1 MAQDI
6 KVFISSVQREFANER
21 RQLCDYIRTDALLGQ
36 FFLPFIFED
45 MPASEVSAQKA
56 YLTQAAECHIYIGI
70 FGTQYGYEDAEGVSP
85 TEREYDTAT
94 AHFAHRLTYTLR
106 TDEPRHPKEQ
116 AFISKVEQD
125 VVRRNFA
132 TYEELRTAV
141 YNSLI
146 DYLVQK
152 EVIRRVPFDAAAHP
166 VATYDDIDPDRVR
179 TFVNKAKEKRNFPLT
194 FADGMEKIFSSI
206 HVLTDDGR
214 LTNSALLLFAKDP
227 QRFFRT
233 SEVRC
238 AQFYGTVVEKP
249 IRNYQVFT
257 GSLFE
262 MIDKAVGFVMSR
274 IDARVGTR
282 DHSADA
288 PVDYELP
295 ESAVAE
301 AIANAVAH
309 RDYTS
314 NASVQVMLFRD
325 RVEIWNPG
333 RLPDGF
339 TVQKLREIH
348 SSEPTNPV
356 IAHPLFL
363 AGYIEHLGTGTT
375 DMITACEGYGL
386 RTPEFRQAEDFRT
399 IIYRKQKVSDLNPK
413 VSDSRQ
419 KVSDFR
425 PKVSDFDEKVT
436 KLGGK
441 VTNFDSE
448 KVTNLDEK
456 VTEFGEKVLELGEK
470 SNRVQQKSNRVRLT
484 AKQRKVL
491 EFCDV
496 MPRTAQEILEMIG
509 VKYHTKTVLQY
520 TTKLVLMGVLRPT
533 TTTPNAPNRK
543 YITAHGDDVP
553 EIEDGKSTAKSNKE
567 D

>member
-1 MAQDI
+1 MGDI
-6 KVFISSVQREFANER
+6 KVFISSVQREFERER

-36 FFLPFIFED
+36 FFVPFIFED
-45 MPASEVSAQKA
+45 LPASEISAQKA
-56 YLTQAAECHIYIGI
+56 YLTQAAECHIYLGI
-70 FGTQYGYEDAEGVSP
+70 FGTQYGYEDAEGVSS

-106 TDEPRHPKEQ
+106 TETPRHPKEQ

-125 VVRRNFA
+125 VVRRGFS

-146 DYLVQK
+146 DYLVKK

-166 VATYDDIDPDRVR
+166 TATYDDIDPERVR
-179 TFVNKAKEKRNFPLT
+179 TFVEKAKEKRKFPL
-194 FADGMEKIFSSI
+194 AVSDSMEKVFSSI

-238 AQFYGTVVEKP
+238 AQFYGTKVEKP
-249 IRNYQVFT
+249 IRNYQVYT
-257 GSLFE
+257 GTLFE

-274 IDARVGTR
+274 IDARVGKR
-282 DHSADA
+282 DQSADA
-288 PVDYELP
+288 PVEYELP

-314 NASVQVMLFRD
+314 NGSVQVMLFRD
-325 RVEIWNPG
+325 RLEVWNPG

-339 TVQKLREIH
+339 TVQKLREMH

-363 AGYIEHLGTGTT
+363 TGYIEHLGTGTT
-375 DMITACEGYGL
+375 DMIADCAEYGL
-386 RTPEFRQAEDFRT
+386 RTPEFIQAEDFRT
-399 IIYRKQKVSDLNPK
+399 VIWRK
-413 VSDSRQ
+413 
-419 KVSDFR
+419 
-425 PKVSDFDEKVT
+425 
-436 KLGGK
+436 
-441 VTNFDSE
+441 
-448 KVTNLDEK
+448 EK
-456 VTEFGEKVLELGEK
+456 VTEREEKVIEHGEKVTEQDAK
-470 SNRVQQKSNRVRLT
+470 SNRAEAKSNRVRLT
-484 AKQRKVL
+484 AKQQKVL
-491 EFCDV
+491 EFCDE

-509 VKYHTKTVLQY
+509 VKYQTRTLQQY
-520 TTKLVLMGVLRPT
+520 VTKLVLAGVLRPT
-533 TTTPNAPNRK
+533 TIHKNDSNRK
-543 YITAHGDDVP
+543 YITAHD
-553 EIEDGKSTAKSNKE
+553 EE
-567 D
+567 

>member
-1 MAQDI
+1 MAEI
-6 KVFISSVQREFANER
+6 RVFISSVQREFASER
-21 RQLCDYIRTDALLGQ
+21 RQLCDYIRTDSLLGR
-36 FFLPFIFED
+36 FFIPFIFED

-56 YLTQAAECHIYIGI
+56 YLKQASECHIYLGI
-70 FGTQYGYEDAEGVSP
+70 LGKQYGYEDAEGISP
-85 TEREYDTAT
+85 TEREYDAAT
-94 AHFAHRLTYTLR
+94 AHYAHRLTYILQ
-106 TDEPRHPKEQ
+106 TDVPRHPKEQ
-116 AFISKVEQD
+116 AFIGKVEQN
-125 VVRRNFA
+125 VVRRGFS

-152 EVIRRVPFDAAAHP
+152 EIIRRVPFDAAAHP
-166 VATYDDIDPDRVR
+166 VATFDDIDTERVR
-179 TFVNKAKEKRNFPLT
+179 TFIEKAKEKRNFPLT
-194 FADGMEKIFSSI
+194 LADGIEKIFSSI

-257 GSLFE
+257 GTLFE

-282 DHSADA
+282 DHSVDA

-325 RVEIWNPG
+325 RVEVWNPG

-339 TVQKLREIH
+339 TVQKLREVH

-375 DMITACEGYGL
+375 DMIAACEQYGL
-386 RTPEFRQAEDFRT
+386 QTPEFHQAEDFRT
-399 IIYRKQKVSDLNPK
+399 VIYRKEKVSDPTQKVSNLD
-413 VSDSRQ
+413 
-419 KVSDFR
+419 
-425 PKVSDFDEKVT
+425 
-436 KLGGK
+436 
-441 VTNFDSE
+441 E
-448 KVTNLDEK
+448 KVTNLDK
-456 VTEFGEKVLELGEK
+456 K
-470 SNRVQQKSNRVRLT
+470 SNGVTAKSNGVRLT
-484 AKQRKVL
+484 AKQQKVL
-491 EFCDV
+491 EFCNE
-496 MPRTAQEILEMIG
+496 MPHTAQEILEMIG
-509 VKYHTKTVLQY
+509 VKYQTRTREQY
-520 TTKLVLMGVLRPT
+520 INKLVLAGVLRPT
-533 TTTPNAPNRK
+533 TTKPNDPTRK
-543 YITAHGDDVP
+543 YITVHAD
-553 EIEDGKSTAKSNKE
+553 
-567 D
+567 

>member
-1 MAQDI
+1 MAQEI
-6 KVFISSVQREFANER
+6 KVFISSVQREFAEER
-21 RQLCDYIRTDALLGQ
+21 RLLCDYIRTDALLGK
-36 FFLPFIFED
+36 FFVPFIFED

-56 YLTQAAECHIYIGI
+56 YLTQAAGCHIYLGI
-70 FGTQYGYEDAEGVSP
+70 FGTQYGYEDAEGISP

-94 AHFAHRLTYTLR
+94 AHFAHRLTYTLL
-106 TDEPRHPKEQ
+106 TNEPRHPKEQ

-125 VVRRNFA
+125 VVRRGFA

-141 YNSLI
+141 YTSLI

-152 EVIRRVPFDAAAHP
+152 EIIRRVPFDAAAHHT
-166 VATYDDIDPDRVR
+166 ATYDDIDTERVR

-194 FADGMEKIFSSI
+194 FADGMEKIFTGI

-238 AQFYGTVVEKP
+238 AQFYGTKVEKP

-282 DHSADA
+282 DHSVDA

-309 RDYTS
+309 RDYAS

-339 TVQKLREIH
+339 TVQKLREVH

-375 DMITACEGYGL
+375 DMITACKQYGL
-386 RTPEFRQAEDFRT
+386 LEPEFRQAEDFRT
-399 IIYRKQKVSDLNPK
+399 IIYRKGKESDPNEKATNP
-413 VSDSRQ
+413 
-419 KVSDFR
+419 
-425 PKVSDFDEKVT
+425 
-436 KLGGK
+436 G
-441 VTNFDSE
+441 
-448 KVTNLDEK
+448 EK
-456 VTEFGEKVLELGEK
+456 VTELDKKVIELDEKN
-470 SNRVQQKSNRVRLT
+470 NRVTSKSNRVRLT

-491 EFCDV
+491 EFCDE
-496 MPRTAQEILEMIG
+496 MPRTAQEILEMVG
-509 VKYHTKTVLQY
+509 VKYQTRTVLQY
-520 TTKLVLMGVLRPT
+520 TTKLVLMGLLRPT
-533 TTTPNAPNRK
+533 TTTPNDPNRK
-543 YITAHGDDVP
+543 YITAHREEQGDNNQ
-553 EIEDGKSTAKSNKE
+553 KKE
-567 D
+567 

>member
-1 MAQDI
+1 MGDI
-6 KVFISSVQREFANER
+6 KVFISSVQREFARER
-21 RQLCDYIRTDALLGQ
+21 RLLCYYIRTDSLLGR
-36 FFLPFIFED
+36 FFVPFIFED

-56 YLTQAAECHIYIGI
+56 YLAQAAESHIYLGV
-70 FGTQYGYEDAEGVSP
+70 FGTQYGYEDSEGVSP
-85 TEREYDTAT
+85 TEREYDTAK
-94 AHFAHRLTYTLR
+94 AHFAHRLVYTLR
-106 TDEPRHPKEQ
+106 TESKRAPKEQ
-116 AFISKVEQD
+116 AFIKKVEQEL
-125 VVRRNFA
+125 VRRSFT

-146 DYLVQK
+146 DYLEQK
-152 EVIRRVPFDAAAHP
+152 EFIRKAPFDAAAHP
-166 VATYDDIDPDRVR
+166 VATYKDIDPERVR
-179 TFVNKAKEKRNFPLT
+179 TFINRAKEKRNFPLT
-194 FADGMEKIFSSI
+194 FADGMEKIFSGI

-238 AQFYGTVVEKP
+238 AQFYGTKVEKP
-249 IRNYQVFT
+249 IRNYQVFS

-282 DHSADA
+282 DHSTDA

-339 TVQKLREIH
+339 TIQKLREMH

-375 DMITACEGYGL
+375 DLIAACEQYGL
-386 RTPEFRQAEDFRT
+386 QTPEFHQAEEFRT
-399 IIYRKQKVSDLNPK
+399 VIFRKAKVSDLDK
-413 VSDSRQ
+413 
-419 KVSDFR
+419 
-425 PKVSDFDEKVT
+425 KVT
-436 KLGGK
+436 ESG
-441 VTNFDSE
+441 
-448 KVTNLDEK
+448 EK
-456 VTEFGEKVLELGEK
+456 VTELDEK
-470 SNRVQQKSNRVRLT
+470 SNRVGRKSNRVSLT

-491 EFCDV
+491 DFCDE
-496 MPRTAQEILEMIG
+496 MPRTTQEILEMVG
-509 VKYHTKTVLQY
+509 VKYQTKTVHQY
-520 TTKLVLMGVLRPT
+520 TTKLVMMGMLRPT
-533 TTTPNAPNRK
+533 TTASHDPNRK
-543 YITAHGDDVP
+543 YITTHG
-553 EIEDGKSTAKSNKE
+553 EQED
-567 D
+567 

>member
-1 MAQDI
+1 MGDI
-6 KVFISSVQREFANER
+6 KVFISSVQREFERER

-36 FFLPFIFED
+36 FFVPFIFED
-45 MPASEVSAQKA
+45 LPASEISAQKA
-56 YLTQAAECHIYIGI
+56 YLTQAAECHIYLGI
-70 FGTQYGYEDAEGVSP
+70 FGTQYGYEDEEGVSP

-106 TDEPRHPKEQ
+106 TETPRHPKEQ

-125 VVRRNFA
+125 VVRRGFS

-146 DYLVQK
+146 DYLVKK

-166 VATYDDIDPDRVR
+166 TATYDDIDPERVR
-179 TFVNKAKEKRNFPLT
+179 TFVEKAKEKRKFPL
-194 FADGMEKIFSSI
+194 AVSDSMEKVFSSI

-238 AQFYGTVVEKP
+238 AQFYGTKVEKP
-249 IRNYQVFT
+249 IRNYQVYT
-257 GSLFE
+257 GTLFE

-274 IDARVGTR
+274 IDARVGKR
-282 DHSADA
+282 DQSADA
-288 PVDYELP
+288 PVEYELP

-314 NASVQVMLFRD
+314 NGSVQVMLFRD
-325 RVEIWNPG
+325 RLEVWNPG

-339 TVQKLREIH
+339 TVQKLREMH

-363 AGYIEHLGTGTT
+363 TGYIEHLGTGTT
-375 DMITACEGYGL
+375 DMIADCAAYGL
-386 RTPEFRQAEDFRT
+386 RTPEFIQAEDFRT
-399 IIYRKQKVSDLNPK
+399 VIWRK
-413 VSDSRQ
+413 
-419 KVSDFR
+419 
-425 PKVSDFDEKVT
+425 
-436 KLGGK
+436 
-441 VTNFDSE
+441 
-448 KVTNLDEK
+448 EK
-456 VTEFGEKVLELGEK
+456 VTEQSQKVSEQDGKVSELGEK
-470 SNRVQQKSNRVRLT
+470 VSEQERKSDRVRLT

-491 EFCDV
+491 EFCDET
-496 MPRTAQEILEMIG
+496 PRTSQEILEMVG
-509 VKYHTKTVLQY
+509 VKYHTKTLEQY
-520 TTKLVLMGVLRPT
+520 INKLVMAGVLRPT
-533 TTTPNAPNRK
+533 TIHKNDSNRK
-543 YITAHGDDVP
+543 YITAHD
-553 EIEDGKSTAKSNKE
+553 EK
-567 D
+567 

>member
-1 MAQDI
+1 MNNI
-6 KVFISSVQREFANER
+6 NIFISSVQGEFAKER
-21 RQLCDYIRTDALLGQ
+21 RMLCDYIRTDALLGR
-36 FFLPFIFED
+36 FFIPFIFED
-45 MPASEVSAQKA
+45 MPAKDVSAPKA
-56 YLTQAAECHIYIGI
+56 YLTQAAECHIYLGI
-70 FGTQYGYEDAEGVSP
+70 FGTQYGYEDADGFSP
-85 TEREYDTAT
+85 TEREYDIAT
-94 AHFAHRLTYTLR
+94 AHFVHRLIYILR
-106 TDEPRHPKEQ
+106 TDAPRHPKEQ
-116 AFISKVEQD
+116 ALISKVEQD
-125 VVRRNFA
+125 VVRRGFA

-141 YNSLI
+141 YTSLV
-146 DYLVQK
+146 DYLAQK
-152 EVIRRVPFDAAAHP
+152 EVIRRVPFDAAAHA
-166 VATYDDIDPDRVR
+166 VATYEDIDPERVR
-179 TFVNKAKEKRNFPLT
+179 TFVNKAKEKRSFPLT

-238 AQFYGTVVEKP
+238 AQFYGTKVEKP

-282 DHSADA
+282 DFSADA

-325 RVEIWNPG
+325 RLEVWNPG
-333 RLPDGF
+333 KLPDGF
-339 TVQKLREIH
+339 TVQKLREVH
-348 SSEPTNPV
+348 SSEPNNPV

-375 DMITACEGYGL
+375 DMIAACEQYGL
-386 RTPEFRQAEDFRT
+386 RTPEFHQAEDFRT
-399 IIYRKQKVSDLNPK
+399 VIYRRGKVSDLG
-413 VSDSRQ
+413 
-419 KVSDFR
+419 
-425 PKVSDFDEKVT
+425 EKVT
-436 KLGGK
+436 H
-441 VTNFDSE
+441 
-448 KVTNLDEK
+448 LDEK
-456 VTEFGEKVLELGEK
+456 VTEFNGK
-470 SNRVQQKSNRVRLT
+470 SNQVTSESNGAPQKSNRVRLT

-491 EFCDV
+491 GFCDET
-496 MPRTAQEILEMIG
+496 PHTAQEILAMIG
-509 VKYHTKTVLQY
+509 VKYQTRTREQY
-520 TTKLVLMGVLRPT
+520 INKLVLAGVSRPT
-533 TTTPNAPNRK
+533 TAKPNAPNRK
-543 YITAHGDDVP
+543 YITAHA
-553 EIEDGKSTAKSNKE
+553 EDSETNERK
-567 D
+567 

>member
-1 MAQDI
+1 M
-6 KVFISSVQREFANER
+6 
-21 RQLCDYIRTDALLGQ
+21 CDYIRTDALLGK
-36 FFLPFIFED
+36 FFVPFIFED

-56 YLTQAAECHIYIGI
+56 YLTQAAGCHIYLGI
-70 FGTQYGYEDAEGVSP
+70 FGTQYGYEDAEGISP

-94 AHFAHRLTYTLR
+94 AHFAHRLTYTLL
-106 TDEPRHPKEQ
+106 TNEPRHPKEQ

-125 VVRRNFA
+125 VVRRGFA

-141 YNSLI
+141 YTSLI

-152 EVIRRVPFDAAAHP
+152 EIIRRVPFDAAAHP
-166 VATYDDIDPDRVR
+166 TATYDDIDTERVR

-194 FADGMEKIFSSI
+194 FADGMEKIFTGI

-238 AQFYGTVVEKP
+238 AQFYGTKVEKP

-282 DHSADA
+282 DHSVDA

-309 RDYTS
+309 RDYAS

-339 TVQKLREIH
+339 TVQKLREVH

-375 DMITACEGYGL
+375 DMITACKQYGL
-386 RTPEFRQAEDFRT
+386 LEPEFRQAEDFRT
-399 IIYRKQKVSDLNPK
+399 IIYRKGKESDPN
-413 VSDSRQ
+413 
-419 KVSDFR
+419 
-425 PKVSDFDEKVT
+425 
-436 KLGGK
+436 
-441 VTNFDSE
+441 E
-448 KVTNLDEK
+448 KVTNLSEK
-456 VTEFGEKVLELGEK
+456 VTELDKKVIELDEK
-470 SNRVQQKSNRVRLT
+470 SNRVTSKSNRVRLT

-491 EFCDV
+491 EFCDE
-496 MPRTAQEILEMIG
+496 MPRTAQEILEMVG
-509 VKYHTKTVLQY
+509 VKYQTRTVLQY
-520 TTKLVLMGVLRPT
+520 TTKLVLMGLLRPT
-533 TTTPNAPNRK
+533 TTTPNDPNRK
-543 YITAHGDDVP
+543 YITAHREEQGDNNQKQ
-553 EIEDGKSTAKSNKE
+553 E
-567 D
+567 

>member
-1 MAQDI
+1 MGDI
-6 KVFISSVQREFANER
+6 KVFISSVQREFERER

-36 FFLPFIFED
+36 FFVPFIFED
-45 MPASEVSAQKA
+45 LPASEISAQKA
-56 YLTQAAECHIYIGI
+56 YLTQAAECHIYLGI

-106 TDEPRHPKEQ
+106 TEAPRHPKEQ

-125 VVRRNFA
+125 VVRRGFS

-146 DYLVQK
+146 DYLVKK

-166 VATYDDIDPDRVR
+166 TATYDDIDPERVR
-179 TFVNKAKEKRNFPLT
+179 TFVEKAKEKRKFPL
-194 FADGMEKIFSSI
+194 AVSDSAEKVFSSI

-238 AQFYGTVVEKP
+238 AQFYGTKVEKP
-249 IRNYQVFT
+249 IRNYQVYT
-257 GSLFE
+257 GTLFE

-274 IDARVGTR
+274 IDARVGKR
-282 DHSADA
+282 DQSADA
-288 PVDYELP
+288 PVEYELP

-314 NASVQVMLFRD
+314 NGSVQVMLFRD
-325 RVEIWNPG
+325 RLEVWNPG

-339 TVQKLREIH
+339 TVQKLREMH

-363 AGYIEHLGTGTT
+363 TGYIEHLGTGTT
-375 DMITACEGYGL
+375 DMIADCAEYGL
-386 RTPEFRQAEDFRT
+386 RTPEFIQAEDFRT
-399 IIYRKQKVSDLNPK
+399 VIWRK
-413 VSDSRQ
+413 
-419 KVSDFR
+419 
-425 PKVSDFDEKVT
+425 
-436 KLGGK
+436 
-441 VTNFDSE
+441 
-448 KVTNLDEK
+448 EK
-456 VTEFGEKVLELGEK
+456 VTEREEKVIEHGEKVTEQDAK
-470 SNRVQQKSNRVRLT
+470 SNRAEAKSNRVRLT
-484 AKQRKVL
+484 AKQQKVL
-491 EFCDV
+491 EFCDE

-509 VKYHTKTVLQY
+509 VKYQTRTLQQY
-520 TTKLVLMGVLRPT
+520 VTKLVLAGVLRPT
-533 TTTPNAPNRK
+533 TIHKNDSNRK
-543 YITAHGDDVP
+543 YITAHD
-553 EIEDGKSTAKSNKE
+553 EE
-567 D
+567 

>member
-1 MAQDI
+1 MADI
-6 KVFISSVQREFANER
+6 KVFISSVQREFERER

-36 FFLPFIFED
+36 FFVPFIFED
-45 MPASEVSAQKA
+45 LPASEISAQKA
-56 YLTQAAECHIYIGI
+56 YLSQAAACHIYLGI

-94 AHFAHRLTYTLR
+94 SHFAYRLIYTLR
-106 TDEPRHPKEQ
+106 TNALRHPKEQ

-125 VVRRNFA
+125 VVRRSFS

-141 YNSLI
+141 YGSLI
-146 DYLVQK
+146 DYLVKK

-166 VATYDDIDPDRVR
+166 SATYDDIDAERVR
-179 TFVNKAKEKRNFPLT
+179 FFVKKAKEKRKFPLT
-194 FADGMEKIFSSI
+194 FADGVEKIFSSI

-238 AQFYGTVVEKP
+238 AQFYGTKVEKP

-257 GSLFE
+257 GTLFE

-282 DHSADA
+282 NQSADA
-288 PVDYELP
+288 PVEYELP

-314 NASVQVMLFRD
+314 NGSVQVMLFRD
-325 RVEIWNPG
+325 RLEVWNPG

-339 TVQKLREIH
+339 TIQKLHEMH

-363 AGYIEHLGTGTT
+363 TGYIEHLGTGTT
-375 DMITACEGYGL
+375 DMIADCEEYGL
-386 RTPEFRQAEDFRT
+386 LTPDFIQAEDFRT
-399 IIYRKQKVSDLNPK
+399 IIWRKKKVSELG
-413 VSDSRQ
+413 
-419 KVSDFR
+419 
-425 PKVSDFDEKVT
+425 EKVT
-436 KLGGK
+436 
-441 VTNFDSE
+441 E
-448 KVTNLDEK
+448 LDEK
-456 VTEFGEKVLELGEK
+456 VIEQAAK
-470 SNRVQQKSNRVRLT
+470 SNRAEQKSNRVHLT
-484 AKQRKVL
+484 AKQQKVL
-491 EFCDV
+491 KFCDET
-496 MPRTAQEILEMIG
+496 PRTAQEILEMVG
-509 VKYHTKTVLQY
+509 VKYQTRTLQQY
-520 TTKLVLMGVLRPT
+520 VTKLVLAGVLRPT
-533 TTTPNAPNRK
+533 TTHKNDSNRK
-543 YITAHGDDVP
+543 YITAHNG
-553 EIEDGKSTAKSNKE
+553 E
-567 D
+567 

>member
-1 MAQDI
+1 MAHEI
-6 KVFISSVQREFANER
+6 KVFISSVQREFAQER

-36 FFLPFIFED
+36 FFVPFIFED
-45 MPASEVSAQKA
+45 MHASEVSAQKA
-56 YLTQAAECHIYIGI
+56 YLTQAAECHIYLGI
-70 FGTQYGYEDAEGVSP
+70 FGMQYGYEDAEGVSP

-106 TDEPRHPKEQ
+106 SNEPRHPKEQ
-116 AFISKVEQD
+116 AFIIKVEQD
-125 VVRRNFA
+125 VVRCSFA

-152 EVIRRVPFDAAAHP
+152 EIIRRVPFDAAAHP
-166 VATYDDIDPDRVR
+166 LATYDDIDPERVR
-179 TFVNKAKEKRNFPLT
+179 TFINKAKEKRNFPLT

-227 QRFFRT
+227 QRFFHT

-238 AQFYGTVVEKP
+238 AQFYGTIVEKP

-339 TVQKLREIH
+339 TIQKLREIH

-386 RTPEFRQAEDFRT
+386 RSPEFRQAEDFRT
-399 IIYRKQKVSDLNPK
+399 IIYRKQKV
-413 VSDSRQ
+413 
-419 KVSDFR
+419 
-425 PKVSDFDEKVT
+425 
-436 KLGGK
+436 
-441 VTNFDSE
+441 
-448 KVTNLDEK
+448 LDYGEK
-456 VTEFGEKVLELGEK
+456 VTEFEGKVIELGKKVTELDEK
-470 SNRVQQKSNRVRLT
+470 SNRVTSKSNRVRLT

-496 MPRTAQEILEMIG
+496 MPHTAQEILEMVG
-509 VKYHTKTVLQY
+509 VKYQTRTVNQY

-533 TTTPNAPNRK
+533 TTTPNDPNRK

-553 EIEDGKSTAKSNKE
+553 EVEEGSR
-567 D
+567 

>member
-1 MAQDI
+1 MGDI
-6 KVFISSVQREFANER
+6 KVFISSVQREFARER
-21 RQLCDYIRTDALLGQ
+21 RLLCDYIRTDSLLGR
-36 FFLPFIFED
+36 FFVPFIFED

-56 YLTQAAECHIYIGI
+56 YLAQAAESHIYLGV
-70 FGTQYGYEDAEGVSP
+70 FGTQYGYEDSEGVSP
-85 TEREYDTAT
+85 TEREYDTAK
-94 AHFAHRLTYTLR
+94 AHFAHRLVYTLR
-106 TDEPRHPKEQ
+106 TESKRAPKEQ
-116 AFISKVEQD
+116 AFIKKVEQEL
-125 VVRRNFA
+125 VRRSFT

-146 DYLVQK
+146 DYLEQK
-152 EVIRRVPFDAAAHP
+152 EFIRKAPFDAAAHP
-166 VATYDDIDPDRVR
+166 VATYEDIDPERVR
-179 TFVNKAKEKRNFPLT
+179 TFINRAKEKRNFPLT

-238 AQFYGTVVEKP
+238 AQFYGTKVEKP
-249 IRNYQVFT
+249 IRNYQVFA

-282 DHSADA
+282 DHSTDA

-339 TVQKLREIH
+339 TIQKLREMH

-375 DMITACEGYGL
+375 DLIAACEQYGL
-386 RTPEFRQAEDFRT
+386 QTPEFHQAEEFRT
-399 IIYRKQKVSDLNPK
+399 VIFRKAKVSDHDK
-413 VSDSRQ
+413 
-419 KVSDFR
+419 
-425 PKVSDFDEKVT
+425 KVT
-436 KLGGK
+436 ESG
-441 VTNFDSE
+441 
-448 KVTNLDEK
+448 EK
-456 VTEFGEKVLELGEK
+456 VTELDEK
-470 SNRVQQKSNRVRLT
+470 SNRAGRKSNRVSLT

-491 EFCDV
+491 DFCDE
-496 MPRTAQEILEMIG
+496 MPRTTQEILEMVG
-509 VKYHTKTVLQY
+509 VKYQTKTVHQY
-520 TTKLVLMGVLRPT
+520 TTKLVMMGMLRPT
-533 TTTPNAPNRK
+533 TTASHDPNRK
-543 YITAHGDDVP
+543 YITTHG
-553 EIEDGKSTAKSNKE
+553 EQED
-567 D
+567 

>member
-1 MAQDI
+1 MADI
-6 KVFISSVQREFANER
+6 KVFISSVQREFERER

-36 FFLPFIFED
+36 FFVPFIFED
-45 MPASEVSAQKA
+45 LPASEIFAQKA
-56 YLTQAAECHIYIGI
+56 YLTQAAACHVYLGI
-70 FGTQYGYEDAEGVSP
+70 FGTQYGYEDAEGISP

-106 TDEPRHPKEQ
+106 TEAPRHPKEQ
-116 AFISKVEQD
+116 AFISKVEHE
-125 VVRRNFA
+125 VVRRAFS

-146 DYLVQK
+146 DYLVKK

-166 VATYDDIDPDRVR
+166 VATYDDIDPERVR
-179 TFVNKAKEKRNFPLT
+179 TFVNKAREKRKFPLT
-194 FADGMEKIFSSI
+194 FADGMEKVFSSI

-238 AQFYGTVVEKP
+238 AQFYGTKVEKP
-249 IRNYQVFT
+249 IRNYQVFMGT
-257 GSLFE
+257 LFE
-262 MIDKAVGFVMSR
+262 MIDKAVGFVMSC
-274 IDARVGTR
+274 IDARVGKR
-282 DHSADA
+282 DQSVDA
-288 PVDYELP
+288 PVEYELP

-314 NASVQVMLFRD
+314 NGSVQVMLFRD
-325 RVEIWNPG
+325 RLEVWNPG

-339 TVQKLREIH
+339 TVQKLREVH

-375 DMITACEGYGL
+375 DMIADCTEYGL
-386 RTPEFRQAEDFRT
+386 RTPEFVQAEDFRT
-399 IIYRKQKVSDLNPK
+399 IIWRKEKVSDLSPE
-413 VSDSRQ
+413 VS
-419 KVSDFR
+419 
-425 PKVSDFDEKVT
+425 
-436 KLGGK
+436 
-441 VTNFDSE
+441 
-448 KVTNLDEK
+448 NLDEK
-456 VTEFGEKVLELGEK
+456 VSKQGEKVSKQGEKVIEQGEKVIEQTSK
-470 SNRVQQKSNRVRLT
+470 SNRAEEESNRVRLT
-484 AKQRKVL
+484 AKQQKVL
-491 EFCDV
+491 EFCDE

-509 VKYHTKTVLQY
+509 VKYQTRTLQQY
-520 TTKLVLMGVLRPT
+520 VTKLVLAGVLRPT
-533 TTTPNAPNRK
+533 TTHKNDSNRK
-543 YITAHGDDVP
+543 YITAHGD
-553 EIEDGKSTAKSNKE
+553 
-567 D
+567 

>member
-1 MAQDI
+1 MGDI
-6 KVFISSVQREFANER
+6 KVFISSVQREFERER

-36 FFLPFIFED
+36 FFVPFIFED
-45 MPASEVSAQKA
+45 LPASEISAKKA
-56 YLTQAAECHIYIGI
+56 YLTQAAACHIYLGI
-70 FGTQYGYEDAEGVSP
+70 FGTQYGYEDEEGVSP

-106 TDEPRHPKEQ
+106 TETPRHPKEQ

-125 VVRRNFA
+125 VVRRGFS

-146 DYLVQK
+146 DYLVKK

-166 VATYDDIDPDRVR
+166 TATYDDIDPERVR
-179 TFVNKAKEKRNFPLT
+179 TFVEKAKEKRKFPL
-194 FADGMEKIFSSI
+194 AVSDSMEKVFSSI

-238 AQFYGTVVEKP
+238 AQFYGTKVEKP
-249 IRNYQVFT
+249 IRNYQVYT
-257 GSLFE
+257 GTLFE

-274 IDARVGTR
+274 IDARVGKR
-282 DHSADA
+282 DQSADA
-288 PVDYELP
+288 PVEYELP

-314 NASVQVMLFRD
+314 NGSVQVMLFRD
-325 RVEIWNPG
+325 RLEVWNPG

-339 TVQKLREIH
+339 TVQKLREMH

-363 AGYIEHLGTGTT
+363 TGYIEHLGTGTT
-375 DMITACEGYGL
+375 DMIADCEAYGL
-386 RTPEFRQAEDFRT
+386 RAPEFIQAEDFRT
-399 IIYRKQKVSDLNPK
+399 VIWRK
-413 VSDSRQ
+413 
-419 KVSDFR
+419 
-425 PKVSDFDEKVT
+425 
-436 KLGGK
+436 
-441 VTNFDSE
+441 
-448 KVTNLDEK
+448 EK
-456 VTEFGEKVLELGEK
+456 VTEREEKVIEHGEKVTEQDAK
-470 SNRVQQKSNRVRLT
+470 SNRAEAKSNRVRLT
-484 AKQRKVL
+484 AKQQKVL
-491 EFCDV
+491 EFCDE

-509 VKYHTKTVLQY
+509 VKYQTRTLQQY
-520 TTKLVLMGVLRPT
+520 VTKLVLAGVLRPT
-533 TTTPNAPNRK
+533 TIHKNDSNRK
-543 YITAHGDDVP
+543 YITAHD
-553 EIEDGKSTAKSNKE
+553 EE
-567 D
+567 

>member
-1 MAQDI
+1 MKDI
-6 KVFISSVQREFANER
+6 RVFISSVQREFAKER

-36 FFLPFIFED
+36 FFVPFIFED
-45 MPASEVSAQKA
+45 MPAKEVSAQKA
-56 YLTQAAECHIYIGI
+56 YLTQAANCHIYLGI

-94 AHFAHRLTYTLR
+94 EHFAHRLTYTLR
-106 TDEPRHPKEQ
+106 TDTPRQPKEQ

-125 VVRRNFA
+125 VVRRSFT

-141 YNSLI
+141 YTSLI

-152 EVIRRVPFDAAAHP
+152 EVIRRVPFDAAAHST
-166 VATYDDIDPDRVR
+166 ATYDDIDSERVR
-179 TFVNKAKEKRNFPLT
+179 TFVNKAKEKRNFPMT
-194 FADGMEKIFSSI
+194 FADGMEKIFTGI

-214 LTNSALLLFAKDP
+214 LTNSALLLFGKDP

-238 AQFYGTVVEKP
+238 AQFYGTIVEKP

-282 DHSADA
+282 DHSVDA

-309 RDYTS
+309 RDYSS

-339 TVQKLREIH
+339 TVQKLREVH

-375 DMITACEGYGL
+375 DIIAACEQYEL

-399 IIYRKQKVSDLNPK
+399 IIYRKEKVSNRD
-413 VSDSRQ
+413 
-419 KVSDFR
+419 
-425 PKVSDFDEKVT
+425 
-436 KLGGK
+436 
-441 VTNFDSE
+441 E
-448 KVTNLDEK
+448 KVTNLGPKVTNLGPKVTNHDEK
-456 VTEFGEKVLELGEK
+456 VIELGEK
-470 SNRVQQKSNRVRLT
+470 NNRVRLT

-491 EFCDV
+491 VFCDDT
-496 MPRTAQEILEMIG
+496 PHTTQEILEMLG
-509 VKYHTKTVLQY
+509 VQNQNRTRQQY
-520 TTKLVLMGVLRPT
+520 TTKLVLMGLLRPT
-533 TTTPNAPNRK
+533 TTAPNDPNRK
-543 YITAHGDDVP
+543 YITAHG
-553 EIEDGKSTAKSNKE
+553 E
-567 D
+567 

>member
-1 MAQDI
+1 MKDI
-6 KVFISSVQREFANER
+6 KVFISSVQREFAKER
-21 RQLCDYIRTDALLGQ
+21 RLLCDYIRTDALLGQ
-36 FFLPFIFED
+36 FFVPFIFED
-45 MPASEVSAQKA
+45 MPAKEVSAQKA
-56 YLTQAAECHIYIGI
+56 YLTQASDCHIYLGI
-70 FGTQYGYEDAEGVSP
+70 FGTQYGYEDAEGISP

-94 AHFAHRLTYTLR
+94 AHFAHRLTYTLQ
-106 TDEPRHPKEQ
+106 TDMPRHPKEQ
-116 AFISKVEQD
+116 AFINKVEQD
-125 VVRRNFA
+125 VVRRSFS

-141 YNSLI
+141 YTSLI

-166 VATYDDIDPDRVR
+166 VATYDDIDPERVR

-194 FADGMEKIFSSI
+194 FADGMEKIFSGI
-206 HVLTDDGR
+206 HVLTGDGR

-238 AQFYGTVVEKP
+238 AQFYGAKVEKP

-282 DHSADA
+282 DHSVDA

-309 RDYTS
+309 RDYSS

-325 RVEIWNPG
+325 RVEVWNPG

-339 TVQKLREIH
+339 TVQKLREVH

-375 DMITACEGYGL
+375 DIIAACEQYEL

-399 IIYRKQKVSDLNPK
+399 IIYRKEKLTEFDGKVTKFDGK
-413 VSDSRQ
+413 VT
-419 KVSDFR
+419 K
-425 PKVSDFDEKVT
+425 FDGKVT
-436 KLGGK
+436 KLG
-441 VTNFDSE
+441 E
-448 KVTNLDEK
+448 KVTKFDEE
-456 VTEFGEKVLELGEK
+456 VTELGG
-470 SNRVQQKSNRVRLT
+470 KSNRVRLT

-491 EFCDV
+491 EFCDE
-496 MPRTAQEILEMIG
+496 MPRTAQEILDMLG
-509 VKYHTKTVLQY
+509 VKNQNKTRQQY
-520 TTKLVLMGVLRPT
+520 TTKLVLMGLLRPT
-533 TTTPNAPNRK
+533 TTTTNDPNRK
-543 YITAHGDDVP
+543 YITSHD
-553 EIEDGKSTAKSNKE
+553 E
-567 D
+567 